1 MWSPSLYQ
9 AARAGKRCWAFLAA
23 CFAQN
28 GVINMAAWPVQDAKD
43 KFCQLLRQ
51 AASHGPQIV
60 TKRGVEIA
68 VVVPIEIWRTLEAE
82 RPTSIACSN
91 WWLRERDTA
100 TTLAPR
106 QSPPEAALH
115 SVVKQPTASSAPA
128 CDTRS
133 SAQSRVPPRPG
144 SYSLR

>member
-23 CFAQN
+23 CFAKN

-68 VVVPIEIWRTLEAE
+68 VVVPIEIWRTFEAQ
-82 RPTSIACSN
+82 RPPSIKT
-91 WWLRERDTA
+91 WL
-100 TTLAPR
+100 LAPV
-106 QSPPEAALH
+106 P
-115 SVVKQPTASSAPA
+115 
-128 CDTRS
+128 RS
-133 SAQSRVPPRPG
+133 SRELDLPHRKKMPVAIRDVD
-144 SYSLR
+144 LE